1 LSSHVSST
9 GQAEVKQQ
17 DEGGVS
23 STGQAEAEQHS
34 RMMEASL
41 LQVRPSRR
49 RLFYRSGRGRAA
61 QQDDGGV
68 SSTGQAEAEQHSRM
82 MEASLLQVR
91 MNEAKQKDD
100 ALYLLDVEVLLHV
113 CIAK

>member
-9 GQAEVKQQ
+9 GQAEVEQQ

-23 STGQAEAEQHS
+23 STGQAEAEQHN

-41 LQVRPSRR
+41 LQVRPS
-49 RLFYRSGRGRAA
+49 S
-61 QQDDGGV
+61 
-68 SSTGQAEAEQHSRM
+68 
-82 MEASLLQVR
+82 R

>member
-17 DEGGVS
+17 DE
-23 STGQAEAEQHS
+23 
-34 RMMEASL
+34 
-41 LQVRPSRR
+41 
-49 RLFYRSGRGRAA
+49 
-61 QQDDGGV
+61 GGV